1 MELEKDIYDKIMK
14 LYKQGEKNEE
24 KCEYE
29 KAFNKYEKAFNMI
42 PGDVEEYDISSL
54 ILVSMGD
61 IRFLE
66 ENYSDAKN
74 YYFDAMNCT
83 DGIANPYILFNLGK
97 CFYLQNDFQRAKE
110 YFIRTYMIDGMNLFC
125 DDNKKYFK
133 LIEEL
138 ATIDSNGNSLEE
150 IEEKVAE
157 NKKTVKNKASEN
169 RKAIKEME
177 DKFFKYKFEYM
188 DLFEEGD
195 VEGALKLLCKVWHWF
210 PEPKVQQDLFYL
222 LIEDFIEICTEAKK
236 FDLANKY
243 ISLLFVTGLK
253 RVDDGKREFIAGK
266 LAYEQGEMELAKQ
279 LFYIAD
285 AKSEGA
291 LFRGKE
297 NKKYKEF
304 IRKK

>member
-14 LYKQGEKNEE
+14 LYKQGERNEE

-29 KAFNKYEKAFNMI
+29 KAFNKYEKAFHMI
-42 PGDVEEYDISSL
+42 PENIEEYDISSL

-61 IRFLE
+61 IRLLQ

-83 DGIANPYILFNLGK
+83 DGISNPYILFNLGK
-97 CFYLQNDFQRAKE
+97 CFYLQNNFERAQE
-110 YFIRTYMIDGMNLFC
+110 YFIRTYMMDGRNLFC
-125 DDNKKYFK
+125 DDNKKYFQF
-133 LIEEL
+133 IEEL
-138 ATIDSNGNSLEE
+138 VSKDSNGKPSK
-150 IEEKVAE
+150 EKVTE
-157 NKKTVKNKASEN
+157 NRKSVKNKTSED
-169 RKAIKEME
+169 RKAIKKIE
-177 DKFFKYKFEYM
+177 DKFFKDKFKYM

-195 VEGALKLLCKVWHWF
+195 IDGALKLIGEVWKWF
-210 PEPKVQQDLFYL
+210 PEPKVEQDLFYL
-222 LIEDFIEICTEAKK
+222 LIEDFIEICTAAKK

-253 RVDDGKREFIAGK
+253 RVDDGKREFIAGQ